1 MFMPTMKD
9 IQEGLE
15 HEDIEVVERVGVIA
29 YISRGR
35 LYGDDV

>member
-15 HEDIEVVERVGVIA
+15 HEDIEIVERGGS
-29 YISRGR
+29 YC
-35 LYGDDV
+35 LL